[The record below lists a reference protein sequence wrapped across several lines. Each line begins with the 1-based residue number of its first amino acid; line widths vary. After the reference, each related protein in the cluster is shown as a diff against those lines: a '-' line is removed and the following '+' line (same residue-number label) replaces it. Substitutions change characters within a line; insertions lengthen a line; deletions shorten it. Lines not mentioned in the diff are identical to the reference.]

1 LHYSYPTAQSYWRKL
16 QTYSQA
22 WAQQKFDQGQTTS
35 MSRAISSGFF
45 AFLKSYLFRL
55 GFLDGAMGL
64 AVCILQAQG
73 AYGKYFT
80 LYCLN
85 QGKK

>member
-1 LHYSYPTAQSYWRKL
+1 MGDAVLTWNTKL
-16 QTYSQA
+16 EVLLA
-22 WAQQKFDQGQTTS
+22 VF
-35 MSRAISSGFF
+35 SRFF

-64 AVCILQAQG
+64 AVCILQAQA

-80 LYCLN
+80 LYCLS